1 MRVKRLEELQAAI
14 HAIEGVQGTE
24 SMLCPPSAGQS
35 MAPSSVPPSPGLHEW
50 FGLAEAQTQT
60 QNPLWIPPVGILLR
74 QAALCSGGGG
84 VVWIGRCVWPYPR
97 ALGSAGLL
105 RRSIFIEPS
114 DDASRLW
121 AIDVAARSP
130 AAAAVVADG
139 SGLNLAATRR
149 LQLAAES
156 GSAPVLC
163 ARPPQ
168 ELDRLSAAA
177 IRWLVR
183 CTPSTDKTP
192 RWTVELLRCKGV
204 RPETEVL
211 RWTME
216 WKGAQGD
223 LAVHA
228 ELVDRSDPAPR
239 LFAGVQRSA

>member
-14 HAIEGVQGTE
+14 HAIEGGRVALTASAASRQ
-24 SMLCPPSAGQS
+24 CDPPRTTRPPAAASL
-35 MAPSSVPPSPGLHEW
+35 SVPPPGLHEW

-97 ALGSAGLL
+97 ALVYAGLL

-139 SGLNLAATRR
+139 SGFDLAATRR

-204 RPETEVL
+204 QPG
-211 RWTME
+211 E
-216 WKGAQGD
+216 WKSAQGGV
-223 LAVHA
+223 AVHA
-228 ELVDRSDPAPR
+228 ALVDRPDPAPLVERPR
-239 LFAGVQRSA
+239 LRRTA